1 MPLQDKITHV
11 ADVAKWKADQQIRLF
26 KSQNRIS
33 EIENKIRAE
42 KSVLADKTLSL
53 YAQEQLAEDELKQ
66 ICTAINALHGQ
77 IIEQRNLQE
86 AIRNEHAPEQQGY
99 SAIYP
104 PAQQLIKLCQKCGIP
119 MAIQVAKK
127 GEHQGESFYV
137 CPNYIQCLQVFPVEN
152 QMEEK

>member
-1 MPLQDKITHV
+1 MPLQDKIAHA
-11 ADVAKWKADQQIRLF
+11 ADIAKWKADQKIRLF
-26 KSQNRIS
+26 KSQSRIS

-42 KSVLADKTLSL
+42 KSALADKTLSL
-53 YAQEQLAEDELKQ
+53 YAQGQLAEDKLRQ
-66 ICTAINALHGQ
+66 ICAFISALHGQ

-86 AIRNEHAPEQQGY
+86 AIRSEHAPEQKGY

-104 PAQQLIKLCQKCGIP
+104 PAQQLIKLCQKCGVP
-119 MAIQVAKK
+119 MTIQVAQK
-127 GEHQGESFYV
+127 GEHQGKRFYV